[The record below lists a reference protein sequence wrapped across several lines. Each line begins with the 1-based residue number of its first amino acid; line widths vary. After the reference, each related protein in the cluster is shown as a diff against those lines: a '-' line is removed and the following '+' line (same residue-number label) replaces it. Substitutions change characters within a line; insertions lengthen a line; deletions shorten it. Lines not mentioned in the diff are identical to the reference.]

1 MFHLTF
7 FITLSLVGC
16 FDIICTNF
24 ILCVFCKSQCHH
36 FYVEMIAQPIKPRN
50 EFFPVSFKS
59 FENRVF
65 FMISNFIFQL
75 FQHMGHLRVAYH
87 QALQLI
93 FIFDWPCF
101 TYISFHNLFQLFM
114 TLVGSCEIL
123 WAFCSRN
130 YNTSTYKLIVGFR
143 VDRSWC
149 CKTMSMYLYHPS
161 CMTVMASSKN
171 ES

>member
-7 FITLSLVGC
+7 SITLSLVGC

-36 FYVEMIAQPIKPRN
+36 FYVEMIAQPVKPRD

-93 FIFDWPCF
+93 FIFDWHCF
-101 TYISFHNLFQLFM
+101 TYISFHNLFNCLWHWSVPVKYYGFFVLEI
-114 TLVGSCEIL
+114 TTPPFINSSLVLG
-123 WAFCSRN
+123 
-130 YNTSTYKLIVGFR
+130 LIFPDVVKQCQCTFTTHLA
-143 VDRSWC
+143 W
-149 CKTMSMYLYHPS
+149 L
-161 CMTVMASSKN
+161 
-171 ES
+171 